1 MQPARSDNVHTKL
14 GRETFNLF
22 HRYFYT
28 GDKDLGKLKNG
39 WSWNEMNGIL
49 GLKETILWLIDMQS

>member
-22 HRYFYT
+22 HGYFYT
-28 GDKDLGKLKNG
+28 GDKDLGKLKMVDL
-39 WSWNEMNGIL
+39 EM
-49 GLKETILWLIDMQS
+49 K